1 MISEDSPTLKATL
14 WNVDEDS
21 SKLHGYLATHQC
33 NNLNWRKTSN
43 WDKDKSVHWSIGPED
58 VDMVA
63 PWRWK
68 PSLTESLTTGGK
80 GCKPRNCGGNHD
92 PAVTC
97 HFSWAFHTH
106 IICFSVYISL
116 SYMWQI
122 VIAYCISDTRDKT
135 ELPALCDLHSRGQH
149 RKQKINVLHWLTR
162 GGKKLAKN
170 ACSVPNK
177 KWGVGLSYL
186 KTGGISVCFSQ
197 ETTVKVTLC
206 WCPVPDL
213 ESLDNS
219 SSVWSLANLM
229 DSACKNPKSSW
240 RGMRVCESPA
250 TFPRCQTWEW
260 RLHQLPAG

>member
-1 MISEDSPTLKATL
+1 
-14 WNVDEDS
+14 
-21 SKLHGYLATHQC
+21 
-33 NNLNWRKTSN
+33 
-43 WDKDKSVHWSIGPED
+43 
-58 VDMVA
+58 MVA

-68 PSLTESLTTGGK
+68 PSLTESLMAGGK

-97 HFSWAFHTH
+97 HFSWAFRTH

-149 RKQKINVLHWLTR
+149 RKQKINVLHWCY
-162 GGKKLAKN
+162 N
-170 ACSVPNK
+170 DSHE
-177 KWGVGLSYL
+177 
-186 KTGGISVCFSQ
+186 GGISWLKMLVVYPTRNGVWVSLIWKLVGFLSALAKKQ
-197 ETTVKVTLC
+197 LWRWLC

-219 SSVWSLANLM
+219 SSVWILANLM

-240 RGMRVCESPA
+240 RGMHVCESPA
-250 TFPRCQTWEW
+250 TFPRCQIWEW